1 MGDGE
6 KQNDDEKVAAV
17 ERIEQAI
24 GAGRKKRSKDPDTPP
39 ARPSSFGDRPAGGSG
54 DSFFA
59 RRPYAVLGV
68 AFLLSIVLFMGGGAI
83 MPALSIP
90 LILVGFVIMAYF
102 AYMNPP
108 GAKTFPY
115 DADRRKVRLISAIL
129 GTVGIFVLLML
140 LSESLIIVPAG
151 HKGVLVTT
159 PNGNNFEEINE
170 GWSFSPYY
178 ILCSKELIRYN
189 TQQEAFVGSD
199 ESADNAGSI
208 MVSSQDNVGIYVDF
222 SIVYH
227 IEPSKVAD
235 LRIEAGD
242 YKQSVLIPVAR
253 SVPRDICAQFNALD
267 IRGERRSVVEQGI
280 RENITIKLAEKYII
294 VELFALRDIRLPAQY
309 ENAIVAKK
317 VAEQNVITQQ
327 YNLQAQ
333 QFVANQTII
342 NAQASADAV
351 VINATAQANATVVL
365 AKGRAEAIEL
375 IMAKLNSTPGN
386 ASADYLRYLYISALN
401 DPNSNIQF
409 IMVPTEGGTPIIVQ
423 VPPQQ

>member
-1 MGDGE
+1 
-6 KQNDDEKVAAV
+6 
-17 ERIEQAI
+17 
-24 GAGRKKRSKDPDTPP
+24 
-39 ARPSSFGDRPAGGSG
+39 
-54 DSFFA
+54 
-59 RRPYAVLGV
+59 
-68 AFLLSIVLFMGGGAI
+68 
-83 MPALSIP
+83 
-90 LILVGFVIMAYF
+90 
-102 AYMNPP
+102 
-108 GAKTFPY
+108 
-115 DADRRKVRLISAIL
+115 
-129 GTVGIFVLLML
+129 
-140 LSESLIIVPAG
+140 
-151 HKGVLVTT
+151 
-159 PNGNNFEEINE
+159 
-170 GWSFSPYY
+170 
-178 ILCSKELIRYN
+178 
-189 TQQEAFVGSD
+189 
-199 ESADNAGSI
+199 